1 MLPARTSCLVR
12 LATDQRA
19 TVIAMDHEWAV
30 KQLRRFKERI
40 DDLAELQKIY
50 DSGVALTDQQLQDR
64 ADIVERWGNYEANVD
79 DLVMLDPAMRI
90 LMEAAQPG
98 LGSYD
103 DPAKG
108 GWELSGADYWHS
120 QSRTNALRAIGM
132 HEIGAEARQRMK
144 PDSPDLT
151 ADRFH
156 HWVWDAAAPLRFAD
170 SRQEAVHA
178 AARSVNA
185 RLQQKVDRHDASD
198 ANLCRESFSLSDP
211 VLGQPR
217 LRLGAVARTAA
228 TSLAP
233 GALRASG
240 IWPRTSTSWTCPS
253 KWPWSSSPPSA
264 SLLAGSM
271 SVMSTRASSR
281 PTSTRLMSRSLQFAK
296 ART

>member
-1 MLPARTSCLVR
+1 VLPARTSCLGR

-98 LGSYD
+98 LGSYE
-103 DPAKG
+103 G
-108 GWELSGADYWHS
+108 GWERSDADYWHS
-120 QSRTNALRAIGM
+120 QSRTNALRATGM

-144 PDSPDLT
+144 PGSPDLT

-156 HWVWDAAAPLRFAD
+156 HWVWDAAAPLWFAD
-170 SRQEAVHA
+170 SSAGGC
-178 AARSVNA
+178 ARRSA
-185 RLQQKVDRHDASD
+185 ISECQAS
-198 ANLCRESFSLSDP
+198 AE
-211 VLGQPR
+211 G
-217 LRLGAVARTAA
+217 
-228 TSLAP
+228 
-233 GALRASG
+233 
-240 IWPRTSTSWTCPS
+240 
-253 KWPWSSSPPSA
+253 
-264 SLLAGSM
+264 
-271 SVMSTRASSR
+271 
-281 PTSTRLMSRSLQFAK
+281 
-296 ART
+296 